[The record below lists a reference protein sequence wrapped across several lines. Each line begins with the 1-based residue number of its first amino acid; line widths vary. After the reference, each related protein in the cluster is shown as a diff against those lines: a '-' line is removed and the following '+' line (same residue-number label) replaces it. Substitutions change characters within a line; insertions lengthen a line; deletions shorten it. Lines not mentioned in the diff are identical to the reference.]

1 MYSTL
6 LLLHLLGATV
16 WTGGH
21 LVLALAVLPGALKA
35 HDPARVLAFE
45 SVYERIGMPALLL
58 QLVTGVWMGWLLLP
72 GPEYWLA
79 LDTPHARLLALKFA
93 LLVLTLLTALDARLR
108 IIPQL
113 RPETL
118 PALARR
124 IAFVTLLSV
133 QFVVVGASFRGR
145 LLIGLV

>member
-35 HDPARVLAFE
+35 RDPARLLAFE

-72 GPEYWLA
+72 GLEHWLA
-79 LDTPHARLLALKFA
+79 LDTPHARLLALKFT
-93 LLVLTLLTALDARLR
+93 LLVLTVLTALDARLR
-108 IIPQL
+108 IIPHL

-124 IAFVTLLSV
+124 IVFVTLLSV
-133 QFVVVGASFRGR
+133 LFVVVGASFRGR
-145 LLIGLV
+145 LLIGLM